1 MKTCL
6 MNKIQNDM
14 KAINKY
20 MRLFLIIIGMSICN
34 FVWGVNTVVFDIN
47 TDNAGN
53 VNTITK
59 GIFTLK
65 VGAGNMG
72 TSGYYLCNAGSNLI
86 VECSN
91 ISVYISKIKWVCLN
105 SDYASHVN
113 TVTTGGGSVSAS
125 GSNITWTG
133 STTTKVSCS
142 VQSGAGNQVRYNRV
156 EITYNAVPSGYCELK
171 VWNSTNSQ
179 FETWSVISQTAE
191 LTAYPDDIAGYSC
204 YAWYAAAGSDPDYT
218 NCSYPSD
225 IYSSLKFINKGTT
238 PGYYSTLYA
247 LYVSSCYTTRPEA
260 VPMVTITFKPNT
272 GTGSEYTQRVAEN
285 VATDLESNKFTKTG
299 YSFEGW
305 AEAADEVAV
314 YADGDE
320 ITIDE
325 DIDLYAK
332 WTINEYTV
340 TMAKSPSA
348 GGSATID
355 GGASK
360 TANYNTSW
368 GILATPN
375 SGYYFKNW
383 SVSPSYGTVTSSTTA
398 STNYTIGAS
407 NVTVTANFGQYVHLL
422 YDANN
427 GSGAPTDP
435 TNYKNGD
442 KATVSATE
450 PTRDG
455 FIFSGWANTSGATSA
470 TYTSGSKITMGAT
483 DKTIYA
489 VWCKDI
495 SGNSFSSATA
505 ATTPS
510 FSYATGKGTT
520 RISWGSVT
528 DATSYSLTITNT
540 TDDEV
545 VYGPTTVSANSYYDF
560 ATMVPGKS
568 YTAAVTA
575 SNACSEK
582 TSSVAGVTIACPA
595 LAGTV
600 TVSTGTIGKTSAVV
614 NFSLTNATEFDVW
627 LVEDGE
633 SDKIGRE
640 TISANASG
648 EAGKTFTGL
657 KNDTKYYV
665 HVVASNICGNSTS
678 EKSSDNF
685 TTAHE
690 EVYHYFKFSC
700 VTLSVVSEDDPI
712 PVYITSRNGVEILA
726 AKKLQ
731 VSAAG
736 ALAGHR
742 ISLTGDDLKFYK
754 LEDGKY
760 KDISTNYLTASGD
773 GTAQDVY
780 VSYTPSTDGT
790 GAVETRDITVA
801 CDGWQQIFSNVVKV
815 RNLPDA
821 IAIVAKVGNT
831 WQALP
836 ANLSSAG
843 NPTPENITTVVDDG
857 ILKAQGPNTIQYR
870 LWSVATTNG
879 TRDRFG
885 NATSSTPSALY
896 GDRLRF
902 SATYNTTTANAGLWA
917 NNSATA
923 NTISNS
929 GAINALDKYFVDAD
943 ADAAYEWKVTTREA
957 AGEFVYTLQTDQSL
971 NTNKLRV
978 WGHKWGTYGDG
989 NGVEDLYI
997 LPLEVVQKADIS
1009 VLEWDTTT
1017 VAVSY
1022 PNGANVSAMNARIG
1036 TGEAS
1041 AVTLTSIGGDVYKL
1055 SGLGDLKANPAK
1067 QLVLTATESG
1077 TPKQAIFTIPLI
1089 VTTSKTEAELR
1100 SAAGGDAIAKNT
1112 DVVIRRGGLLTTGTA
1127 SGNFADLYIYPDG
1140 KADISNDIAVTN
1152 VYLRGGFSWLGGAY
1166 GHPQMKVAD
1175 RGSDANKRLSGVG
1188 ASGHGIYYEL
1198 YATKDMYYMMALP
1211 KDVNLNNVTNGDGVK
1226 NFKAWIKKYNGGY
1239 RTGEYGTKAWLNAS
1253 SVQRGVGYEISID
1266 QDVPHAG
1273 RPYGVLRFPL
1283 LQSTGWSNETTDC
1296 AVDVIAWGWDKWA
1309 NGDLSANNVGWNFIG
1324 NPYFTAFNNGSS
1336 YDSKIVQQGFQKHG
1350 NPWDGTWDWID
1361 DDATRYFT
1369 IPQYTWD
1376 EYYDVRA
1383 DNYKLDAFY
1392 PFFVQVNVGTQET
1405 PGTLTFGGTR
1415 DLKMPSL
1422 IRKAVRQREI
1432 VVDFMLRDS
1441 NGKTDVAGL
1450 NISNDYSE
1458 LFDADDKE
1466 KTIKNNDYMKIYTL
1480 VGDIRT
1486 AFNSLPEEAAELP
1499 IPVGVIIPEAG
1510 DYTFAIK
1517 QDVSEL
1523 EHLWL
1528 IDYAMSQQTD
1538 LLEEDYTFSGTVG
1551 EYNERFAINA
1561 VIKKPDITTGID
1573 GVTNGGDSKPIKF
1586 IYRDKMYILLNGTI
1600 YDVTGKKVS
1609 EINK

>member
-20 MRLFLIIIGMSICN
+20 MRLFLIIIGMAVCN
-34 FVWGVNTVVFDIN
+34 LSWANVAVFDASVDVGATAATMQIN
-47 TDNAGN
+47 KGAFSIKVGGGTLGGNPYECNGGQNILITGETNITRIEITCQTSDMAGNITTPTLNAG
-53 VNTITK
+53 TT
-59 GIFTLK
+59 TSLT
-65 VGAGNMG
+65 
-72 TSGYYLCNAGSNLI
+72 TSGTKRI
-86 VECSN
+86 
-91 ISVYISKIKWVCLN
+91 WV
-105 SDYASHVN
+105 
-113 TVTTGGGSVSAS
+113 GS
-125 GSNITWTG
+125 GSRTI
-133 STTTKVSCS
+133 SFPHSKKVKFT
-142 VQSGAGNQVRYNRV
+142 RV
-156 EITYNAVPSGYCELK
+156 EITYASIPSGYCELK
-171 VWNSTNSQ
+171 LWNSNTEAY
-179 FETWSVISQTAE
+179 ETWALWSQSTNLPYDNAPE
-191 LTAYPDDIAGYSC
+191 IDGYSWGTGWST
-204 YAWYAAAGSDPDYT
+204 YDIPT
-218 NCSYPSD
+218 PVSYPVHANVKWGKSETAGA
-225 IYSSLKFINKGTT
+225 YTA
-238 PGYYSTLYA
+238 LYA
-247 LYVSSCYTTRPEA
+247 MFMDGSGKYTTRPA
-260 VPMVTITFKPNT
+260 SVPMVTITFKPNT
-272 GTGSEYTQRVAEN
+272 GSGSEYTQRVAEN

-332 WTINEYTV
+332 WTINEYDILIGANTD
-340 TMAKSPSA
+340 SY
-348 GGSATID
+348 GSATID
-355 GGASK
+355 GADSK

-368 GILATPN
+368 PIVATPN
-375 SGYYFKNW
+375 SGYYFANW
-383 SVSPSYGTVTSSTTA
+383 SLSPNKGTVTSATTA
-398 STNYTIGAS
+398 STTYTIGDAD
-407 NVTVTANFGQYVHLL
+407 VIITANFAPYVHLL

-427 GSGAPTDP
+427 GSGAPTDA

-442 KATVSATE
+442 KATVRATE

-665 HVVASNICGNSTS
+665 HVIASNICGNSTS

-700 VTLSVVSEDDPI
+700 VTLSVVSEDDPTPI
-712 PVYITSRNGVEILA
+712 YITSRNGVEILA

-731 VSAAG
+731 VSTAG

-780 VSYTPSTDGT
+780 VSYTPSTAGT

-801 CDGWQQIFSNVVKV
+801 CDGWQQTFSNVVKV

-821 IAIVAKVGNT
+821 VAIVAKVGNT

-879 TRDRFG
+879 THDRFG
-885 NATSSTPSALY
+885 NATSYTPSALY

-902 SATYNTTTANAGLWA
+902 SATNNATTANAGLWA

-929 GAINALDKYFVDAD
+929 GEINALNKYFD

-1211 KDVNLNNVTNGDGVK
+1211 KDVNLNDVTNGDGVK

-1296 AVDVIAWGWDKWA
+1296 AVDIIAWGWDKWA

-1551 EYNERFAINA
+1551 EYKERFAINA
-1561 VIKKPDITTGID
+1561 VIKKPEITTGVD
-1573 GVTNGGDSKPIKF
+1573 GIANGSDNKPIKF
-1586 IYRDKMYILLNGTI
+1586 IYQNKLYILRNGVI
-1600 YDVTGKKVS
+1600 YDATGKKV
-1609 EINK
+1609 K

>member
-20 MRLFLIIIGMSICN
+20 MRLFLIIIGMSICGATWAN
-34 FVWGVNTVVFDIN
+34 VAVFDASV
-47 TDNAGN
+47 D
-53 VNTITK
+53 
-59 GIFTLK
+59 
-65 VGAGNMG
+65 VGATAATIQINKG
-72 TSGYYLCNAGSNLI
+72 AF
-86 VECSN
+86 
-91 ISVYISKIKWVCLN
+91 
-105 SDYASHVN
+105 
-113 TVTTGGGSVSAS
+113 TVKVGGGSMGGNPYQANANQNIVVSGEVTITRIEITCQTSDMANNISNPTLNAGTTSSLTTSGTKRVWVGS
-125 GSNITWTG
+125 GSRTISFPHT
-133 STTTKVSCS
+133 SKVKFT
-142 VQSGAGNQVRYNRV
+142 RV
-156 EITYNAVPSGYCELK
+156 EITYSSIPSGYCELK
-171 VWNSTNSQ
+171 LWNSNTSSY
-179 FETWSVISQTAE
+179 ETWALWSQSE
-191 LTAYPDDIAGYSC
+191 YLPYDDAPEVSGYSWGTGWSTYDIPTPVGYPVHANVKWGKSETAGAYTAL
-204 YAWYAAAGSDPDYT
+204 YAMFMDGSD
-218 NCSYPSD
+218 
-225 IYSSLKFINKGTT
+225 K
-238 PGYYSTLYA
+238 
-247 LYVSSCYTTRPEA
+247 YTTRPA
-260 VPMVTITFKPNT
+260 SVPMVTITFKPNT
-272 GTGSEYTQRVAEN
+272 GSGSEYTQRVAEN
-285 VATDLESNKFTKTG
+285 VTTDLESNKFTKTG

-305 AEAADEVAV
+305 AETADEEAV
-314 YADGDE
+314 YEDGDE
-320 ITIDE
+320 IRIDV

-332 WTINEYTV
+332 WTINQYDILIG
-340 TMAKSPSA
+340 ANIDSY
-348 GGSATID
+348 GSATID
-355 GGASK
+355 GNDNK

-368 GILATPN
+368 QIVATPN

-383 SVSPSYGTVTSSTTA
+383 SLSPNKGTVTSATTA
-398 STNYTIGAS
+398 STNYTIGDAD
-407 NVTVTANFGQYVHLL
+407 VIITANFAPYVHLL
-422 YDANN
+422 YDANS
-427 GSGAPTDP
+427 GSGAPTDA

-540 TDDEV
+540 TDDEI

-575 SNACSEK
+575 SNACTEK

-665 HVVASNICGNSTS
+665 HVIASNICGNSTS

-700 VTLSVVSEDDPI
+700 VTLSVTSEDDPI

-780 VSYTPSTDGT
+780 VSYTPSTAGT

-801 CDGWQQIFSNVVKV
+801 CDGWQQIFSDVVKV

-843 NPTPENITTVVDDG
+843 NPTPENITTIVDDG

-885 NATSSTPSALY
+885 NATSYTPSALY

-902 SATYNTTTANAGLWA
+902 SATNNTTTANAGLWA

-929 GAINALDKYFVDAD
+929 GAINALDKYFD
-943 ADAAYEWKVTTREA
+943 ADAAYEWKVTTREE
-957 AGEFVYTLQTDQSL
+957 AGEFVYTLQTDQSP
-971 NTNKLRV
+971 NTNKLRI

-989 NGVEDLYI
+989 NGVENLYI

-1022 PNGANVSAMNARIG
+1022 PNGANASAMNARIG
-1036 TGEAS
+1036 TGES
-1041 AVTLTSIGGDVYKL
+1041 STVTLTPLGGDVYKL

-1077 TPKQAIFTIPLI
+1077 TPKRAIFTIPLI
-1089 VTTSKTEAELR
+1089 VTTSKTEAGLR
-1100 SAAGGDAIAKNT
+1100 SDAGGDAIAKNT

-1127 SGNFADLYIYPDG
+1127 SGNFADLYIYPEG

-1175 RGSDANKRLSGVG
+1175 RGSDANKRLSGIG
-1188 ASGHGIYYEL
+1188 AAGHGIYYEL

-1211 KDVNLNNVTNGDGVK
+1211 KDVNLNDVTNGDGEK
-1226 NFKAWIKKYNGGY
+1226 NFRAWIKKYNGGY

-1422 IRKAVRQREI
+1422 VRKAIRQHEI
-1432 VVDFMLRDS
+1432 VVDFMIRDS

-1510 DYTFAIK
+1510 DYTFATT

-1528 IDYAMSQQTD
+1528 IDYAMSRQTD
-1538 LLEEDYTFSGTVG
+1538 LLEDDYTFSGTVG
-1551 EYNERFAINA
+1551 EYKERFAINA
-1561 VIKKPDITTGID
+1561 VIKKPEITTGVD
-1573 GVTNGGDSKPIKF
+1573 GITNGSDNKPIKF
-1586 IYRDKMYILLNGTI
+1586 IYQNKMYILSNGVI
-1600 YDVTGKKVS
+1600 YDATGKKVR

>member
-6 MNKIQNDM
+6 MNKIPNDM

-20 MRLFLIIIGMSICN
+20 MRLFLIIIGMAVCN
-34 FVWGVNTVVFDIN
+34 LTWANVAVFDASV
-47 TDNAGN
+47 D
-53 VNTITK
+53 
-59 GIFTLK
+59 
-65 VGAGNMG
+65 VGATAATMQINKG
-72 TSGYYLCNAGSNLI
+72 AF
-86 VECSN
+86 
-91 ISVYISKIKWVCLN
+91 
-105 SDYASHVN
+105 
-113 TVTTGGGSVSAS
+113 TVRVGGGSMGGNPYQANANQNIIVSGEVTITRIEITCQTSDMAGNITTPTLNAGTTTSLTTSGTKRVWVGS
-125 GSNITWTG
+125 GSRTISFPHT
-133 STTTKVSCS
+133 SKVKFT
-142 VQSGAGNQVRYNRV
+142 RV
-156 EITYNAVPSGYCELK
+156 EITYSSIPSGYCELK
-171 VWNSTNSQ
+171 LWNSNTSSY
-179 FETWSVISQTAE
+179 ETWALWSQSEYLPYDNAPE
-191 LTAYPDDIAGYSC
+191 VAGYSWGTGWST
-204 YAWYAAAGSDPDYT
+204 YDIPTPVGYPVHANVKWGRSETAGAYT
-218 NCSYPSD
+218 A
-225 IYSSLKFINKGTT
+225 
-238 PGYYSTLYA
+238 LYA
-247 LYVSSCYTTRPEA
+247 MFTDGSGYTTRPNA
-260 VPMVTITFKPNT
+260 VEMVTITFNPNGAT
-272 GTGSEYTQRVAEN
+272 NTNDSYTQRTAKDIST
-285 VATDLESNKFTKTG
+285 ALEPCHFTKTG
-299 YSFEGW
+299 YSFVGW
-305 AEAADEVAV
+305 NTSSSATTAQKTDGADITPHADVNF
-314 YADGDE
+314 YA
-320 ITIDE
+320 I
-325 DIDLYAK
+325 
-332 WTINEYTV
+332 WSINEYDILIGANTD
-340 TMAKSPSA
+340 SY
-348 GGSATID
+348 GSATID
-355 GGASK
+355 GNDNK

-368 GILATPN
+368 PIVATPN
-375 SGYYFKNW
+375 SGYYFANW
-383 SVSPSYGTVTSSTTA
+383 SLSPNKGTVTSATTA
-398 STNYTIGAS
+398 STTYTIGDAD
-407 NVTVTANFGQYVHLL
+407 VIITANFAPYVHLL

-427 GSGAPTDP
+427 GSGAPTDA

-568 YTAAVTA
+568 YTATVTA
-575 SNACSEK
+575 SNACTEK

-665 HVVASNICGNSTS
+665 HVIASNICGNSTS

-685 TTAHE
+685 TTARE

-700 VTLSVVSEDDPI
+700 VTLSVVSEDDPTPI
-712 PVYITSRNGVEILA
+712 YITSRNGVEILA

-731 VSAAG
+731 VSTAG

-760 KDISTNYLTASGD
+760 KDISTNYLTATGD
-773 GTAQDVY
+773 ATSQDVY
-780 VSYTPSTDGT
+780 VSYTPSTAGT

-801 CDGWQQIFSNVVKV
+801 CDGWQQIFSDVVKV

-836 ANLSSAG
+836 ASLSSAG
-843 NPTPENITTVVDDG
+843 NPTPENITTIVDDG

-885 NATSSTPSALY
+885 NATSYAPNALY

-902 SATYNTTTANAGLWA
+902 SATNNTTTANAGLWA

-929 GAINALDKYFVDAD
+929 GAINALDKYFD
-943 ADAAYEWKVTTREA
+943 ADAAYEWKVTTREE
-957 AGEFVYTLQTDQSL
+957 AGEFVYTLQTDQSP
-971 NTNKLRV
+971 NTNKLRI

-989 NGVEDLYI
+989 NGVENLYI

-1022 PNGANVSAMNARIG
+1022 PNGANASAMNARIG
-1036 TGEAS
+1036 TGES
-1041 AVTLTSIGGDVYKL
+1041 STVTLTPLGGDVYKL

-1077 TPKQAIFTIPLI
+1077 TPKRAIFTIPLI
-1089 VTTSKTEAELR
+1089 VTTSKTEAGLR
-1100 SAAGGDAIAKNT
+1100 SDAGGDAIAKNT

-1127 SGNFADLYIYPDG
+1127 SGNFADLYIYPEG

-1175 RGSDANKRLSGVG
+1175 RGSEANKRLSGVG

-1211 KDVNLNNVTNGDGVK
+1211 KDVNLNDVTNGDGEK
-1226 NFKAWIKKYNGGY
+1226 NFRAWIKKYNGGY

-1266 QDVPHAG
+1266 QDVPHTG

-1510 DYTFAIK
+1510 DYTFATT

-1528 IDYAMSQQTD
+1528 IDYAMSRQTD
-1538 LLEEDYTFSGTVG
+1538 LLEDDYTFSGTVG
-1551 EYNERFAINA
+1551 EYKERFAINA
-1561 VIKKPDITTGID
+1561 VIKKPEITTGVD
-1573 GVTNGGDSKPIKF
+1573 GITNGSDNKPIKF
-1586 IYRDKMYILLNGTI
+1586 IYQNKMYILSNGVI
-1600 YDVTGKKVS
+1600 YDATGKKVR